1 MGKIVGPVSYVLGA
15 LMIIGSVVTWILVS
29 STLSDQNITTPE
41 DAVCLPNRTVAGP
54 LTSYCQAL
62 TIDRNARDI
71 TGGLTY
77 AELDREDPLRDTAVK
92 AAFLQSS
99 LFTSVLAFG
108 VAAMAFAMGALFILL
123 GGAVNSYESRLQALG
138 SGADAG

>member
-1 MGKIVGPVSYVLGA
+1 MGKIVGPVAYVLGA

-29 STLSDQNITTPE
+29 STLADQNITTPGN
-41 DAVCLPNRTVAGP
+41 AVCLPDQSVAGP
-54 LTSYCQAL
+54 FTAYCQAQ
-62 TIDRNARDI
+62 TIDRNAREA

-77 AELDREDPLRDTAVK
+77 AELDQEDPLRDTAVK

-108 VAAMAFAMGALFILL
+108 VAAMAFAIGVLFILL